1 MIAKRQAPKPFDFNA
16 PVQAET
22 IFVSSV
28 VKSEQEGIYPASNVE
43 YLDTIV
49 ILNGRT
55 MVRTITR
62 NGVYSSSSSMMA
74 TRQNIMD
81 FKWSA
86 YDRLAY
92 GGDVLVDRMDVAA
105 AQADAQ

>member
-1 MIAKRQAPKPFDFNA
+1 MNQAPKLYDFNA
-16 PVQAET
+16 PVSTRT

-28 VKSEQEGIYPASNVE
+28 VKDIETSLYDVTERNVE

-49 ILNGRT
+49 IINERT

-62 NGVYSSSSSMMA
+62 NGAYVSSSAMEA
-74 TRQNIMD
+74 TLANICS
-81 FKWSA
+81 FKASA

-92 GGDVLVDRMDVAA
+92 GGDVLIDCE
-105 AQADAQ
+105 